1 MLACKIRVV
10 KMISIVVFL
19 LASGLIGITSAQNIP
34 PPINALQV
42 FALPVGQGDCTII
55 QCPNG
60 NIVVFDCGSSG
71 GNGMTAAEVANWLGN
86 SGINRVVAILV
97 THANRDH
104 YNYLPPIPWNTT
116 STRAVIIGGAIG
128 SYPAGTIRNWLN
140 GWASLGKLFTVGTA
154 QSSPSFCIGNCVVNT
169 DTNFCGN
176 QNIQFNILAT
186 NVGSTA
192 NQQSIVMKITVA
204 GQWSMLLSGDM
215 EGDASLEIANQLDAG
230 LQSIVYKM
238 SHHGA
243 SASANMIGWLTPIA
257 PQFAFAS
264 SGYNFGRCR
273 HPRCD
278 TINRLLGLNT
288 ITMTTPHQFY
298 CGNPGGNPSID
309 NAFRFNMLET
319 SPNATHICLL
329 TYVSTNTQ
337 PQSDC
342 FLPTVQ
348 SQLTDDMDVDDDC
361 DDSTAVTTGGAGFCI
376 ATSSFV
382 FAAAALLCVII

>member
-1 MLACKIRVV
+1 
-10 KMISIVVFL
+10 
-19 LASGLIGITSAQNIP
+19 
-34 PPINALQV
+34 
-42 FALPVGQGDCTII
+42 
-55 QCPNG
+55 
-60 NIVVFDCGSSG
+60 
-71 GNGMTAAEVANWLGN
+71 MTAVEVESWLGN

-104 YNYLPPIPWNTT
+104 YNYLPPTQWNTA

-128 SYPAGTIRNWLN
+128 NYPAGTIRNWLN

-154 QSSPSFCIGNCVVNT
+154 QSSPSSCIGNCVVNT
-169 DTNFCGN
+169 DTNFCSD

-192 NQQSIVMKITVA
+192 NQQSVVMKITVA

-215 EGDASLEIANQLDAG
+215 EGGASVVIANKLGAG
-230 LQSIVYKM
+230 LQSLVYKM

-243 SASANMIGWLTPIA
+243 SRSANMIKWLKPIA
-257 PQFAFAS
+257 PKFAFAS
-264 SGYNFGRCR
+264 SGYNFGRCK
-273 HPRCD
+273 HPQCN

-288 ITMTTPHQFY
+288 ITTTTPHQFY

-309 NAFRFNMLET
+309 NAFQFNMLET

-348 SQLTDDMDVDDDC
+348 WQFTDDMDVDDDC
-361 DDSTAVTTGGAGFCI
+361 DDSTAVAVTGRASFCMVS
-376 ATSSFV
+376 SSFV
-382 FAAAALLCVII
+382 FTTAALLCVIM

>member
-1 MLACKIRVV
+1 
-10 KMISIVVFL
+10 MISTVVFL
-19 LASGLIGITSAQNIP
+19 LASGLISTSSAQNIP
-34 PPINALQV
+34 PPTNALQV

-71 GNGMTAAEVANWLGN
+71 GNGMTAAQVASWLGN

-104 YNYLPPIPWNTT
+104 YDYLPPIQWNTI

-128 SYPAGTIRNWLN
+128 GYPAGTIRDWLN
-140 GWASLGKLFTVGTA
+140 GWANLNKLFTVGTA
-154 QSSPSFCIGNCVVNT
+154 QSSPSSCIGNCVVNT
-169 DTNFCGN
+169 DMNFCSN
-176 QNIQFNILAT
+176 QNIQFSILAT

-192 NQQSIVMKITVA
+192 NQKSIVMKITVA

-215 EGDASLEIANQLDAG
+215 EGDASLEIANQLGAG
-230 LQSIVYKM
+230 LQSTVYKM

-243 SASANMIGWLTPIA
+243 STSANKIDWLTPIA

-264 SGYNFGRCR
+264 SGYNFGICK
-273 HPRCD
+273 HPRCE
-278 TINRLLGLNT
+278 TIKRLLGLNT

-298 CGNPGGNPSID
+298 CGNPGNPSID
-309 NAFRFNMLET
+309 NAFQFNMLET

-329 TYVSTNTQ
+329 TYVSPNSQ

-361 DDSTAVTTGGAGFCI
+361 DDSTAVTTGGAGFCM

-382 FAAAALLCVII
+382 FAAVALLCVII